1 MGSPAGERGCERP
14 TARHGEAE
22 TWSRE
27 DPCRTD
33 DTLSS
38 DTPLDQPF
46 DISHSIFLSG
56 QFLFLFSYFILFFI
70 TTSALLHPHPYFH
83 CPPPPPV
90 TSSAFSAVKGLF
102 LCLPLSFLLC
112 SFAS

>member
-56 QFLFLFSYFILFFI
+56 QFLFLFSYFIFHHDECPPSSPPLFPL
-70 TTSALLHPHPYFH
+70 S
-83 CPPPPPV
+83 PPPPLV